1 MYLTDTDLIE
11 FLVRTRENLET
22 SNEKVNGVNKSGL
35 LFVKENVH

>member
-1 MYLTDTDLIE
+1 MYLTDSDLIE

-22 SNEKVNGVNKSGL
+22 SSEKVNGVHKSGL